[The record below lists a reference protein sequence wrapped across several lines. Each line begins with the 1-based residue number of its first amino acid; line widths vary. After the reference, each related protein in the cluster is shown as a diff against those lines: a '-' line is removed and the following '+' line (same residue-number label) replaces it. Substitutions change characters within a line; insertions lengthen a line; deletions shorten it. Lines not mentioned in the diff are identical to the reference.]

1 MDVTADF
8 MPPTIEWYA
17 LSPYIALLAGA
28 LVLLLIGS
36 LTPRWP
42 RGWYAI
48 VAATTAG
55 VAAVLAGLQFAALET
70 EAARTLV
77 KGAIAH
83 DRFGLVA
90 IIAVCFTVVMSAMT
104 SSDAASRDSSGS
116 PETRDISAS
125 RDSLEP
131 YALMLTAAL
140 GAAVMVSA
148 NDLLAAFLGIEIL
161 SLSLYVLAASDRRRS
176 ASQEAGLKYFILG
189 GFASAFLHYGI
200 ALVYGTTGQTN
211 FGGIAT
217 VLANE
222 ITVPRNDTMLLAGVA
237 LLVVGFGFK
246 TSLVPFHSWTPDVY
260 QGAPTHVTG
269 FMASLGKVAAVVAF
283 VRLFVVS
290 FPARADDWRPVVFV
304 LATLTLVVGSVLA
317 IVQTDVKRMLAYSSI
332 SHAGFMLVGLEAASH
347 IGSSSATDGVSSTLM
362 YVVLYS
368 VLALGSFAAVSVIS
382 GGTAETSLDTFRGVA
397 KRQPV
402 FALGFTVLLLA
413 QAGVPLTS
421 GFVAK
426 FGVIRAAVSN
436 ESYVLAV
443 VAMVSAV
450 IAAYLY
456 LRIMVSMW
464 LAEPDSSTR
473 AAVLSLPAR
482 VVLVVSVAVTL
493 VVGVLPSFVLDLA
506 DSLIALAR

>member
-8 MPPTIEWYA
+8 MPPTIEWFA
-17 LSPYIALLAGA
+17 LSPYITLLAGA
-28 LVLLLIGS
+28 LVLLLVGS
-36 LTPRWP
+36 LTPHWP

-55 VAAVLAGLQFAALET
+55 GAAVLAGLQFAALET

-77 KGAIAH
+77 KGTIAH

-104 SSDAASRDSSGS
+104 TSDAASG
-116 PETRDISAS
+116 
-125 RDSLEP
+125 DSLET
-131 YALMLTAAL
+131 YALMLTSAL

-148 NDLLAAFLGIEIL
+148 NDLLVAFLGIEIL
-161 SLSLYVLAASDRRRS
+161 SLSLYVLAASDRRRA

-189 GFASAFLHYGI
+189 GFASAFLLYGI

-217 VLANE
+217 VLADE

-304 LATLTLVVGSVLA
+304 LATLGGRLGARHRADRREAHARIFVDQPRRLHVGW
-317 IVQTDVKRMLAYSSI
+317 
-332 SHAGFMLVGLEAASH
+332 
-347 IGSSSATDGVSSTLM
+347 
-362 YVVLYS
+362 
-368 VLALGSFAAVSVIS
+368 
-382 GGTAETSLDTFRGVA
+382 
-397 KRQPV
+397 P
-402 FALGFTVLLLA
+402 
-413 QAGVPLTS
+413 
-421 GFVAK
+421 
-426 FGVIRAAVSN
+426 
-436 ESYVLAV
+436 
-443 VAMVSAV
+443 
-450 IAAYLY
+450 
-456 LRIMVSMW
+456 
-464 LAEPDSSTR
+464 
-473 AAVLSLPAR
+473 
-482 VVLVVSVAVTL
+482 
-493 VVGVLPSFVLDLA
+493 
-506 DSLIALAR
+506 

>member
-1 MDVTADF
+1 MDVTAEF
-8 MPPTIEWYA
+8 MPPTIEWFA

-28 LVLLLIGS
+28 LVLLLVGS

-125 RDSLEP
+125 RDSLEL

-189 GFASAFLHYGI
+189 GFASAFLLYGI

-217 VLANE
+217 VLADE